1 MPIWTRRSTV
11 ILALLAMMAVGR
23 HTATAQ
29 PTPTYDLLLAGGHV
43 IDPANDLDGPMDVAI
58 DDGRIARVASSIPAS
73 QAEMVMD
80 VSGLY
85 VTPGLIDLHT
95 HVYYSTNVEY
105 GWGGGQASIRPD
117 DFSFRA
123 GVTTI
128 VDAGSSGW
136 RTFPAF
142 KRQIIDHARTRV
154 LAFLNIVGDGM
165 RAIVEQNV
173 ADMDP
178 DLTAMR
184 IRSQRDVLVGVKSAH
199 FEGPGW
205 DSVDRAL
212 EAGRL
217 AETPI
222 MVDFGTFRA
231 ERPYQELVTS
241 RLRPGDISTHM
252 YLARV
257 PMLDDQGSV
266 RPYLFEA
273 QQRGVIF
280 DVGHGAGSFVFHQ
293 AVPATQQGFWPNTIS
308 TDLHSRNINGGAKD
322 LLSVMSKFL
331 NLGMTLPQAIARAT
345 TEPARVIGRADLGT
359 LSEGSE
365 ADVAVLRLHDG
376 SFGFVDVSGGR
387 LDGAHKLEGELT
399 IRAGEV
405 VWDLN
410 GLAARRWDAVR

>member
-1 MPIWTRRSTV
+1 MQVCTRRSIAIFGLS
-11 ILALLAMMAVGR
+11 ILAAVALQAR
-23 HTATAQ
+23 AAQ
-29 PTPTYDLLLAGGHV
+29 TPRPYDLLIAGGHV
-43 IDPANDLDGPMDVAI
+43 IDPINDLDGQMDVAI
-58 DDGRIARVASSIPAS
+58 DEGRIARVAPAIPP
-73 QAEMVMD
+73 AEAD
-80 VSGLY
+80 VVVDASGLY
-85 VTPGLIDLHT
+85 ITPGLIDLHT
-95 HVYYSTNVEY
+95 HVYYGTDVPN

-142 KRQIIDHARTRV
+142 RRNIIDQARVRV
-154 LAFLNIVGDGM
+154 LAFLNIVGNGM

-173 ADMDP
+173 SDMDP
-178 DLTAMR
+178 RLTAMR
-184 IRSQRDVLVGVKSAH
+184 IRDNRDVLVGVKSAH
-199 FEGPGW
+199 YEGPEW
-205 DSVDRAL
+205 DSVDRAV

-217 AETPI
+217 ADTPI
-222 MVDFGTFRA
+222 MVDFGAFRA

-241 RLRPGDISTHM
+241 HLRPGDISTHM

-257 PMLDDQGSV
+257 PMLDAQGAV

-273 QQRGVIF
+273 QRRGVIF
-280 DVGHGAGSFVFHQ
+280 DVGHGAGSFVFSQ

-308 TDLHSRNINGGAKD
+308 TDLHSRNINGAAKD

-331 NLGMTLPQAIARAT
+331 TLGMTLQETIARAT
-345 TEPARVIGRADLGT
+345 TEPARVIGRPELGT

-365 ADVAVLRLHDG
+365 ADVAVLSLRDG
-376 SFGFVDVSGGR
+376 SFGFIDVDGGR
-387 LDGAHKLEGELT
+387 LDGSRKLESELT
-399 IRAGEV
+399 IRAGQV

-410 GLAARRWDAVR
+410 GLAAQPWDER